1 MIPTIILSIRE
12 AWGLP
17 SLVRSTTPVSP
28 CYITPLLNH
37 PIKSAPDI
45 RATLKRDTVKRVEL
59 KRLILK
65 GLCSDKQLKTLQLTA
80 ADIDIYR
87 YSLSVLLGLT
97 IIG

>member
-37 PIKSAPDI
+37 PIKSAPAI
-45 RATLKRDTVKRVEL
+45 RTTLKRNTVKRVEL

-65 GLCSDKQLKTLQLTA
+65 ESRSGKQLKTLQLTA

-87 YSLSVLLGLT
+87 CGHSVLLGSC
-97 IIG
+97 

>member
-37 PIKSAPDI
+37 PIKSAPAI
-45 RATLKRDTVKRVEL
+45 RTMLKRNTIKRVEL

-65 GLCSDKQLKTLQLTA
+65 GSHSEKQLKTFN
-80 ADIDIYR
+80 
-87 YSLSVLLGLT
+87 
-97 IIG
+97 